1 MQRPPPIST
10 PTDTLFPY
18 TTLFRSRRRE
28 SRWGFSRPLAR
39 APWAKKSDCRGN
51 AEEHAVRPDPAPAP
65 SRPPEPRRIP
75 PVPPPSARPGLSLFA
90 HDPRVREGDATMK
103 TMLSLAALGTIAA
116 LSAAGVAA
124 PAGGRP
130 FTGEMTGADTG
141 PGPTAEEGR

>member
-18 TTLFRSRRRE
+18 TTLFRSRRVLFR
-28 SRWGFSRPLAR
+28 SGFCRPLAR
-39 APWAKKSDCRGN
+39 APWAKNSDCRGN

-90 HDPRVREGDATMK
+90 HDPRVREGDATLK
-103 TMLSLAALGTIAA
+103 TLLSIAA
-116 LSAAGVAA
+116 PGTTAA
-124 PAGGRP
+124 PAPAGAAPHRQRGGQ
-130 FTGEMTGADTG
+130 
-141 PGPTAEEGR
+141 